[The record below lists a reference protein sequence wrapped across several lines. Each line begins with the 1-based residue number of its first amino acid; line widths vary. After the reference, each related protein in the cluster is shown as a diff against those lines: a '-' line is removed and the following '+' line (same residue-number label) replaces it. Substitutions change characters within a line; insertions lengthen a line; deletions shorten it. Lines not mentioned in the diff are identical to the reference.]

1 MLLVC
6 PHCATSYVIEAG
18 ALGAGR
24 PVRCARCET
33 RWFAGA
39 AGEAPVAEMAEAV
52 AETEFAVSA
61 ERPAEAAHEE
71 PAWPPEAET
80 ATLLEPDLEPAGLA
94 DPGPP
99 LVPDAFIHSDAPP
112 AQIGEPPADVE
123 SAAAR
128 QTQIAHPRPAR
139 RRARGQGGLALL
151 IVGLIGVVTALIAWR
166 AHIVRAVPQ
175 SAGFYAAIGLAVNL
189 RGLAFEA
196 VKTSDETQDGVPVL
210 VVAGEIVNVARRTV
224 QVPRLRFAL
233 RNAAGVEVYAWT
245 ALPEQQVLGVS
256 QRTAFR
262 SRLASP
268 PAGAGEVVV
277 RFFHRTDL
285 APGH

>member
-1 MLLVC
+1 
-6 PHCATSYVIEAG
+6 
-18 ALGAGR
+18 
-24 PVRCARCET
+24 
-33 RWFAGA
+33 
-39 AGEAPVAEMAEAV
+39 MAEAV
-52 AETEFAVSA
+52 ADTAVAESG
-61 ERPAEAAHEE
+61 ERPAESVDGQ
-71 PAWPPEAET
+71 PAWPFAAET
-80 ATLLEPDLEPAGLA
+80 AIQAEPDLEPAGLA
-94 DPGPP
+94 DPWPP
-99 LVPDAFIHSDAPP
+99 LVPDAFIHPDSPP
-112 AQIGEPPADVE
+112 EQLAEPPADVE

-128 QTQIAHPRPAR
+128 QAQIAQPRPAR

-175 SAGFYAAIGLAVNL
+175 SAGFYAAIGLPVNL

-245 ALPEQQVLGVS
+245 ALPEQQVLGVN

-268 PAGAGEVVV
+268 PTGVGEVVV